1 MHKPHVLATA
11 HSQKSFPGS
20 AGPEEIRQWHPDPD
34 SGGAIACR
42 ATISPMPVVPS
53 EFSTPFFLR
62 NGHVQTI
69 LGAILPRRP
78 GLVYERKRLELPDGD
93 FVDLDWARAG
103 HRRAAILSHGLE
115 GSSTNSDIRG
125 LAAALNAA
133 GWDALA
139 WNFRGCGGE
148 ANRLARFYHS
158 GETLDLSAVIAHSA
172 ERYEDLALVGFSLG
186 GNMVLKYLGEG
197 PAHPALR
204 AAVAVS
210 APIDLASSARA
221 LDRRRGNRIYLG
233 RFMRSLAAKVREK
246 AIRFPGEID
255 PAGICDVS
263 SFAEFDDRYTAR
275 IHGFRDAEDYW
286 AQSSARQY
294 LPGIRLPALLL
305 NALDDPFLTP
315 ESYPF
320 PEAGNNPRLYL
331 EVPASGGH
339 LGFLNAGGHWL
350 ERRIPEFLTR
360 FVPS

>member
-1 MHKPHVLATA
+1 
-11 HSQKSFPGS
+11 
-20 AGPEEIRQWHPDPD
+20 
-34 SGGAIACR
+34 
-42 ATISPMPVVPS
+42 MPLVTS

-69 LGAILPRRP
+69 LGAILPRRID
-78 GLVYERKRLELPDGD
+78 LICESERLELPDGD

-103 HRRAAILSHGLE
+103 YRRAVILSHGLE
-115 GSSTNSDIRG
+115 GSSTNSDVRG

-139 WNFRGCGGE
+139 WNFRGCSGE
-148 ANRLARFYHS
+148 ANRLPRFYHS
-158 GETLDLSAVIAHSA
+158 GETLDLSAVIAHAA
-172 ERYEDLALVGFSLG
+172 ERYRDLALLGFSLG
-186 GNMVLKYLGEG
+186 GNMTLKYLGEG
-197 PAHPALR
+197 PVHPSLR

-233 RFMRSLAAKVREK
+233 RFMKSLAAKVEEK
-246 AIRFPGEID
+246 AIRFPDEID
-255 PAGICDVS
+255 PAGIRNVR

-294 LPGIRLPALLL
+294 LSGIRIPSLLI

-315 ESYPF
+315 ESFPF
-320 PEAGNNPRLYL
+320 SEAENHPFFSL

-339 LGFLNAGGHWL
+339 LGFLNTRGPWL
-350 ERRIPEFLTR
+350 ERRVPEFLSR
-360 FVPS
+360 LVA